1 MSISICISNT
11 FGSSKWYFCLSSQR
25 VGWSLLHVPG
35 MPLIQLQKQR
45 SISIC
50 ISICIDICISIC
62 ISSGAR
68 NVINTITKQRRY
80 ILRWLIEQK
89 NCWSN
94 LVKMIRIREIYGS
107 WCEYSFQRNV
117 IYSLIPPI
125 SNPTQAGHAY
135 LGSVTLPPFSAN
147 THINTDKHA
156 LQDKHTS
163 LSVLISF
170 KLFSDISFMLKTSWK
185 AQIFSWL

>member
-1 MSISICISNT
+1 MSICISISISICISIWLSICFSMSISICISNT

-25 VGWSLLHVPG
+25 VGWGLLHVPG
-35 MPLIQLQKQR
+35 MQLIQLQ
-45 SISIC
+45 
-50 ISICIDICISIC
+50 
-62 ISSGAR
+62 
-68 NVINTITKQRRY
+68 KQRRY

-89 NCWSN
+89 DCSSN
-94 LVKMIRIREIYGS
+94 LVKMIRIRSGKVQIYGS

-156 LQDKHTS
+156 LQGKHTS
-163 LSVLISF
+163 LSLLVSF
-170 KLFSDISFMLKTSWK
+170 
-185 AQIFSWL
+185 